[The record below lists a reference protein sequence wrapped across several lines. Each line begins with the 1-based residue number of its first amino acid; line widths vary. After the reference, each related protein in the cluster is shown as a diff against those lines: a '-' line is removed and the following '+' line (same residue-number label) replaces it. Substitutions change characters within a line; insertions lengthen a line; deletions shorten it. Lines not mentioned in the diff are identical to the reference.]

1 VNTIIDVML
10 HVVRVLDELGVEY
23 VLVGS
28 VASSARGFPRSTNDA
43 DIVADLRLEHAD
55 RLVASLR
62 DGFYIDPDAVARAI
76 VCQPIPGRLES
87 HRLRCLAEMTN
98 AQGESHGETWTDHR
112 TLAPEGRG

>member
-1 VNTIIDVML
+1 MNTIIDVML

-55 RLVASLR
+55 RLVA
-62 DGFYIDPDAVARAI
+62 ARATGSTST
-76 VCQPIPGRLES
+76 PTPSHAPSFASRSPG
-87 HRLRCLAEMTN
+87 
-98 AQGESHGETWTDHR
+98 G
-112 TLAPEGRG
+112 